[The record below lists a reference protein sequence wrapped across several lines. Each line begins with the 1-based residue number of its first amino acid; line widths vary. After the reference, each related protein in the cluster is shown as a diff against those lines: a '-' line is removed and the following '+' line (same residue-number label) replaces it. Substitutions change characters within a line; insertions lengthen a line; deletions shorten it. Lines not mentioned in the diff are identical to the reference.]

1 MLRKIS
7 IAAVFVLFLVLS
19 LMIPAF
25 GGGWAV
31 VTLDHLPEQVIADK
45 PVSIDFMLRGHG
57 VTPVTTDGLSIEAHH
72 LESSERL
79 SASAVSGDSEGHYT
93 AVLTFPRAGAWEW
106 GVSMGPYS
114 FIQSM
119 PTLDVL
125 PAELASPADVR
136 PSSASLIPA
145 LWTAAGVSLALAVGL
160 LLRRKPIRWAAALAA
175 SALVAGSLGMAIS
188 AYPASGAFRNPEHN
202 LPGPEYS
209 MAVSGADLFVA
220 KGCVICHTH
229 GDIPAKYV
237 DFQIGVGPN
246 LTNYSAAPAFLE
258 LWLSDP
264 AGVKPKTQMP
274 NLELSEAEIGAL
286 ISFLNSES

>member
-1 MLRKIS
+1 MSRKIS
-7 IAAVFVLFLVLS
+7 IAAVFALFLVLS

-31 VTLDHLPEQVIADK
+31 ATLDRLPERVIAGE
-45 PVSIDFMLRGHG
+45 PVSIGFMLRGHG
-57 VTPVTTDGLSIEAHH
+57 VTPVTTGGLSIEANHV
-72 LESSERL
+72 ESGERL
-79 SASAVSGDSEGHYT
+79 SASAASGDSEGHYT
-93 AVLTFPRAGAWEW
+93 AVLTFPRSGAWEW

-114 FIQSM
+114 FTQSM
-119 PTLDVL
+119 PTLEVL
-125 PAELASPADVR
+125 PAELASPAVGR

-145 LWTAAGVSLALAVGL
+145 LWTAAGVSIGVAVLL
-160 LLRRKPIRWAAALAA
+160 LLRRKPLRWAAALAVT
-175 SALVAGSLGMAIS
+175 ALAAGSLGLAIS
-188 AYPASGAFRNPEHN
+188 ASPASGTFRNPERN
-202 LPGPEYS
+202 PPAPEYS
-209 MAVSGADLFVA
+209 MAVLGADLFVA

-229 GDIPAKYV
+229 TDIPAKYV
-237 DFQIGVGPN
+237 DFQTEVGPN

-264 AGVKPKTQMP
+264 AGVKPQTQMP